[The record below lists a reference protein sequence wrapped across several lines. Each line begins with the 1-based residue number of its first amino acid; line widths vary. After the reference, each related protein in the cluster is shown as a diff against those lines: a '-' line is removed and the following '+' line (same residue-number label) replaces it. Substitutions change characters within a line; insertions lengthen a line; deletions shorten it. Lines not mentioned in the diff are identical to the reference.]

1 MREMAV
7 KILAYQTVTLPCVP
21 GPLHYSKLSEGRNNA
36 QQ

>member
-21 GPLHYSKLSEGRNNA
+21 GPLHYCSEGRNNA